1 MRWQR
6 LYKAELLV
14 SLKDVSS
21 IIIIIIAIIGSL
33 IIGSY
38 QSTEAERNLSVAIV
52 NLDKGAL
59 GQKLTE
65 NLENEEG
72 INTILVDLE
81 QAKKLLR
88 KDDVETVAIIDENFT
103 DEIEKGNYEDV
114 VTIINS
120 SSSKYHATV
129 IEPLINNIT
138 VIWMQ
143 KRLLVSTKEFY
154 GEYGLEF
161 YNEVEYLEK
170 CENIR
175 KNGSNIKL
183 NKMLVEDTKGTSKL
197 SSWIDLSSA
206 WYAVFVL
213 FYFIISG
220 TWMLEISKRNLRSRA
235 EREGMSQ
242 AKMYIAISLAKLTL
256 VFSGYLIVLIVSIGT
271 EESFVHL
278 INNLIGMLI
287 YLVGILGFSLTVTVF
302 ASGLTSLMLL
312 APLLTFLTG
321 TLSGLILNLPSWAYM
336 FEVISRIL
344 PGRWYHSALLDSPN
358 YLIGIACSL
367 LWCLLGYILSR
378 CKSVD
383 KKGYKA

>member
-1 MRWQR
+1 M
-6 LYKAELLV
+6 
-14 SLKDVSS
+14 
-21 IIIIIIAIIGSL
+21 
-33 IIGSY
+33 
-38 QSTEAERNLSVAIV
+38 AIV

-88 KDDVETVAIIDENFT
+88 KDAVETVAIIDENFT

-114 VTIINS
+114 VTKINS

-183 NKMLVEDTKGTSKL
+183 NKMLVEDT
-197 SSWIDLSSA
+197 
-206 WYAVFVL
+206 
-213 FYFIISG
+213 
-220 TWMLEISKRNLRSRA
+220 
-235 EREGMSQ
+235 
-242 AKMYIAISLAKLTL
+242 
-256 VFSGYLIVLIVSIGT
+256 
-271 EESFVHL
+271 
-278 INNLIGMLI
+278 
-287 YLVGILGFSLTVTVF
+287 
-302 ASGLTSLMLL
+302 
-312 APLLTFLTG
+312 
-321 TLSGLILNLPSWAYM
+321 
-336 FEVISRIL
+336 
-344 PGRWYHSALLDSPN
+344 
-358 YLIGIACSL
+358 
-367 LWCLLGYILSR
+367 
-378 CKSVD
+378 
-383 KKGYKA
+383 

>member
-33 IIGSY
+33 VIGSY

-52 NLDKGAL
+52 NLDKGSL
-59 GQKLTE
+59 GQELAE
-65 NLENEEG
+65 DLESEEG
-72 INTILVDLE
+72 INTLLVDLE

-88 KDDVETVAIIDENFT
+88 KDDVETVAIIDDNFT

-154 GEYGLEF
+154 GEHGLEF
-161 YNEVEYLEK
+161 YNEDEYLEK
-170 CENIR
+170 CEEIR
-175 KNGSNIKL
+175 KSGSNIKL

-271 EESFVHL
+271 EESFAHL
-278 INNLIGMLI
+278 INNLVGMLI

-344 PGRWYHSALLDSPN
+344 PGRWYHSALIDSPN
-358 YLIGIACSL
+358 HLVGIACSL

-378 CKSVD
+378 RKSVD